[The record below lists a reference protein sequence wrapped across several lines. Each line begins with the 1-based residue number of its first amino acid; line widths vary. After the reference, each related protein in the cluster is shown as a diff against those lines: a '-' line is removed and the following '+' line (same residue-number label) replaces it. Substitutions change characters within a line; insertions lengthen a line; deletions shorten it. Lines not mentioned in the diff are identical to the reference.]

1 MTRSNINLTD
11 RVLRIIRNAENE
23 VKSSKNEVLRPE
35 HLLLACFQENT
46 GVLGEIS
53 LKCDI
58 KLNSLRTL
66 NYKMDSVQI
75 QNSMSEFFNVSV
87 SNDVLA
93 VMELAIEYM
102 KKYKQVYL
110 NVGHLLKALININVA
125 DTFLTEDQK
134 QTILTLGTTSRDM
147 ITHLGNYTFPE
158 TTKQIIVRKI
168 NRNDYTSLFN
178 FVDNNFSSDWIQTI
192 KDAFLQIDPSIFIA
206 LDNNGE
212 VLGFAC
218 YDVYKNKK
226 CYFGPMGVSITK
238 RINGIG
244 YSLLHHCLKEMKEI
258 GYEYAIIGGAGPIEF
273 YEKTCKAVVI
283 PYT

>member
-1 MTRSNINLTD
+1 LTRSNINLTD

-58 KLNSLRTL
+58 ELNSLRTL
-66 NYKMDSVQI
+66 IYKMDI
-75 QNSMSEFFNVSV
+75 IPNQNSVREFFNVSV
-87 SNDVLA
+87 SNDVLV

-134 QTILTLGTTSRDM
+134 QSILTLGTTSRDM

-168 NRNDYTSLFN
+168 NRNDYNNLFN

-206 LDNNGE
+206 LDNDGE

-218 YDVYKNKK
+218 YDVYRNKR

-244 YSLLHHCLKEMKEI
+244 YSLLHHCLKEMNEI

-273 YEKTCKAVVI
+273 YEKRVKQL
-283 PYT
+283 